1 MMKKLIA
8 CDVDGTLIPEGE
20 KWVSPEVLKEARRL
34 TDEGWIFAF
43 ASGRQFANLRALA
56 RDLADRFYYI
66 TQNGAAVYSCGARP
80 ELIDKTILGQENALK
95 LAHEIL
101 SVDEYDLEMSGSNMS
116 YLCPKT
122 EAFRSYMKGYVN
134 MNITEVPSPDAVP
147 EDFVKLSVFCPDS
160 VEAHARLAPRWGEQ
174 YHVAI
179 AGEIWVDITLA
190 DKGTGIRALCRHLG
204 IPLENVVAF
213 GDNYND
219 VAILDI
225 VGTPYI
231 MSGAPKEL
239 LHRYSNVCYD
249 VAETLRKL

>member
-1 MMKKLIA
+1 MKKLIA
-8 CDVDGTLIPEGE
+8 CDVDGTLIPEGDR
-20 KWVSPEVLKEARRL
+20 WISPAVLQEIRRL
-34 TDEGWIFAF
+34 IDAGWFFSF
-43 ASGRQFANLRALA
+43 ASGRQLANLMAIA
-56 RDLADRFYYI
+56 RDLADRLYYI
-66 TQNGAAVYSCGARP
+66 TQNGAAVYSCGAEP
-80 ELIDKTILGQENALK
+80 ELIGKTTLGQESALK

-116 YLCPKT
+116 YLCPKS
-122 EAFRSYMKGYVN
+122 EAFRSYMRGYVN

-160 VEAHARLAPRWGEQ
+160 VEAHARLAPRWGQQ
-174 YHVAI
+174 YNVAI
-179 AGEIWVDITLA
+179 AGEIWVDITVA

-219 VAILDI
+219 VSILDI

-231 MSGAPKEL
+231 MSCAPKEL
-239 LHRYSNVCYD
+239 LRRYPNVCYD
-249 VAETLRKL
+249 VTETLRKL

>member
-1 MMKKLIA
+1 MKKLIA
-8 CDVDGTLIPEGE
+8 CDVDGTLIPEGD
-20 KWVSPEVLKEARRL
+20 KWVSSDVLKEARRL

-43 ASGRQFANLRALA
+43 ASGRQLANLRALA

-66 TQNGAAVYSCGARP
+66 TQNGAAVYSCGTRP
-80 ELIDKTILGQENALK
+80 ELMDKTTLQRENALK

-101 SVDEYDLEMSGSNMS
+101 SVDKYDLEMSGCNMS

-122 EAFRSYMKGYVN
+122 DAFRSYMKGYVN
-134 MNITEVPSPDAVP
+134 MNIMEVPSPDAVP

-160 VEAHARLAPRWGEQ
+160 AEAYARLAPRWGQQ

-179 AGEIWVDITLA
+179 SGEIWVDVTVA

-219 VAILDI
+219 MAILDI

-231 MSGAPKEL
+231 MSCAPKEL
-239 LHRYSNVCYD
+239 RKRYPNECYD
-249 VAETLRKL
+249 VAETLRNL